1 MAFDTNSAP
10 YSPVAQM
17 TTEEISQRLD
27 AISDKLT
34 GSNWGFAFLKC
45 FQGKDSKLPKSTFD
59 RVKDGSTNYAEDP
72 KTEILWKK
80 RIYFQWVT
88 KDIRTAML
96 KAKASTK
103 LRQSA
108 NKPMFIVI
116 ASPDEFAA
124 HDLDE
129 DSDLV
134 IPRYEL
140 PSHTYFFLP
149 FVGKKKIT
157 VTSEALEV
165 DVKATRKMA
174 VLYDEIRKDNPGFD
188 THDLNVF
195 LARLLFCFFAEDT
208 GIFEDDLFTNS
219 LASHT
224 SQEGDDLAGYLTNVF
239 RRFTTADASKLRK
252 EFRNFPYVNGGLFE
266 REHPVPAFTRKSRKT
281 LLENGKMDWKSI
293 NPDIFGSMFQAI
305 IDPEQRHEL
314 GMHYTSR
321 ENIMK
326 VVSPLFLD
334 ALREDFEKAKG
345 SPKKLEAFHQR
356 LAEIHI
362 FDPACGSG
370 NFLILAYEKLREL
383 EMEVLE
389 AKGQYAELFPR
400 IRINQFHGIEIDDFA
415 HELAML
421 ALWIKEHQMN
431 LVFHERFR
439 TRPDALPLREGA
451 RIVRDN
457 ATRCDWNT
465 VCPRTE
471 RGPDGKACQREI
483 YVLGNPPYLG
493 SSMQDAKQKNDLAS
507 IARTR
512 GLDSFKNL
520 DYISCWFFRASD
532 YLRGFRVAA
541 AFVST
546 NSISQGEHTALL
558 WHSIVKDTG
567 IEIGFAYESFK
578 WKNSAAGNA
587 GVTCTIVGLR
597 NVSDAPKWI
606 IGEKMIAKCA
616 HINAYLK
623 ALNEVWIYRQ
633 PRSIAGLPELKF
645 GSKAS
650 DGSGLNFDSDTYEML
665 RKSDPVAFAFTKA
678 YLGAEEFLGKKLRY
692 CLWIP
697 DAQLAD
703 ARRSPFVR
711 DRLQQVA
718 AFRRNP
724 KNSEICRS
732 FADRPHRFLQR
743 AHQNTDSIIF
753 PRTSSE
759 KREYIPLGFL
769 DDNTVISSEGL
780 AIYDAQPWAFGVL
793 SSKMHMEWTKLVA
806 GRLKTDPRYSSFV
819 YNNFPIAP
827 LSSETKEELEESV
840 FEIIDIREEFH
851 EMTYAD
857 MYDPAKMPAK
867 LLQAHRTLDAIV
879 DRCYRKTPFKDVN
892 DRLEHLI
899 ALYHKMTGKTA

>member
-1 MAFDTNSAP
+1 MHLNVSALNSTLP
-10 YSPVAQM
+10 M
-17 TTEEISQRLD
+17 TTDEISRHLD
-27 AISDKLT
+27 TISENLS
-34 GSNWGFAFLKC
+34 GSDWGFAFLKC
-45 FQGKDSKLPKSTFD
+45 FQGKESKLPKSTFD
-59 RVKDGSTNYAEDP
+59 RVKDGSMNYADDP

-80 RIYFQWVT
+80 RIYFRWVT
-88 KDIRTAML
+88 KDIRSAL
-96 KAKASTK
+96 LEAKASPK
-103 LRQSA
+103 LRQTA

-116 ASPDEFAA
+116 VSPDEIAA

-129 DSDLV
+129 GSDLV

-149 FVGKKKIT
+149 FVGKKKVT

-174 VLYDEIRKDNPGFD
+174 VLYDEIRKDNPEFD
-188 THDLNVF
+188 AHDLNVF

-208 GIFEDDLFTNS
+208 KIFKVKGLFTSS

-224 SQEGDDLAGYLTNVF
+224 ATDGTDLSAYLATLF
-239 RRFTTADASKLRK
+239 RRFATADAKGFREEYRK
-252 EFRNFPYVNGGLFE
+252 FEYVNGGLFE
-266 REHPVPAFTRKSRKT
+266 YEHPVPVFTRKSRKT

-293 NPDIFGSMFQAI
+293 NPDIFGSMFQSI
-305 IDPEQRHEL
+305 IDPEKRHEL
-314 GMHYTSR
+314 GMHYTTR

-345 SPKKLEAFHQR
+345 SPKKLEVFHQR

-389 AKGQYAELFPR
+389 AKGEAGELFPR
-400 IRINQFHGIEIDDFA
+400 IQINKFHGIEIDDFA

-431 LVFHERFR
+431 LVFHERFQ
-439 TRPDALPLREGA
+439 TCPDALPLREGA
-451 RIVRDN
+451 QIVRNN
-457 ATRCDWNT
+457 ATRCDWNA
-465 VCPRTE
+465 VCPRIE
-471 RGPDGKACQREI
+471 QGSDGKACQREI

-493 SSMQDAKQKNDLAS
+493 SSMQDTQQKNDLAK
-507 IARTR
+507 IARVR
-512 GLDSFKNL
+512 GLKSFKNL
-520 DYISCWFFRASD
+520 DYISCWFFLASD
-532 YLRGFRVAA
+532 YLRGFQVAA

-558 WHSIVKDTG
+558 WHSIVENTG

-578 WKNSAAGNA
+578 WKNSAIGNA

-597 NVSDAPKWI
+597 NMNNDPKWI
-606 IGEKMIAKCA
+606 MGEITTHKVPF
-616 HINAYLK
+616 INAYLM
-623 ALNEVWIYRQ
+623 ALDEVWIYRQ
-633 PRSIAGLPELKF
+633 RSSISGLPELRM
-645 GSKAS
+645 GSKPTD
-650 DGSGLNFDSDTYEML
+650 DGGLNFDQEVYESL
-665 RKSDPVAFAFTKA
+665 RASDPVALKFTKS
-678 YLGAEEFLGKKLRY
+678 YLGADEFLEKKQRY

-697 DAQLAD
+697 DAQLTE
-703 ARRSPFVR
+703 ARLSPFVR

-718 AFRRNP
+718 TYRRNP

-743 AHQNTDSIIF
+743 AHQDSDSIIF
-753 PRTSSE
+753 PSVTSE
-759 KREYIPLGFL
+759 RREYIPLGFL
-769 DDNTVISSEGL
+769 DENTVVSNL
-780 AIYDAQPWAFGVL
+780 AYAVYDAEAWLFGVL

-806 GRLKTDPRYSSFV
+806 GRLETRIRYSSFV
-819 YNNFPIAP
+819 YNNFPIPP
-827 LSSETKEELEESV
+827 LSAETKAALEEAV
-840 FEIIDIREEFH
+840 FAIIDIREEFH
-851 EMTYAD
+851 EMTYAE
-857 MYDPAKMPAK
+857 MYDQAKMPEK
-867 LLQAHRTLDAIV
+867 LLKAHRALDAIV
-879 DRCYRKTPFKDVN
+879 DRCYRKTPFKDMN

-899 ALYHKMTGKTA
+899 ALHHKMTGQTA